1 MEGRI
6 GIGIDP
12 GCFDEDFLPKI
23 VSTPL
28 VGPVPLIEPPL
39 LIGGAGGRVTLAP
52 DDDPS
57 LVLWNLRMS
66 LSNMAARRLCRSPS
80 RHSLSLEF
88 ITEFRN

>member
-1 MEGRI
+1 M
-6 GIGIDP
+6 P
-12 GCFDEDFLPKI
+12 GCFDEGFLCKN

-39 LIGGAGGRVTLAP
+39 LIGGAIGRVTLAP

-57 LVLWNLRMS
+57 LILWNLCMS